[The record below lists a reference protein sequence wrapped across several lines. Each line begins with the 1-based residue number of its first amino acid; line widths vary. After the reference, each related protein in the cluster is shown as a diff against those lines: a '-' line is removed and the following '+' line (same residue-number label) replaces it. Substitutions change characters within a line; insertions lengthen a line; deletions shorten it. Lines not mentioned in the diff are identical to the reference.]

1 MIGTENP
8 LADRQQRGVQVA
20 GDPQADWLAEVTGDD
35 RRRAGGKP
43 LIRGNSA
50 GVRRLAI
57 WDDADVG
64 DDPSVESSVAGSQVG
79 AGFQAMAAGDW
90 RGARDAFSAALEM
103 AEVPEARFGLASTL
117 FWLGDI
123 AGTIDSCEK
132 AYAAFR
138 RRGDLMFAAGV
149 ALSLVGYNK
158 GYLGNT
164 AAARG
169 WLSRAA
175 RIIEN
180 EVPELRGELL
190 GATAYVTDDPVESE
204 ALARQAVEI
213 GRANGNFGLE
223 LMAMHAVGQALVQQG
238 RTEEGMSLLDEAMA
252 GVIGGEG
259 GDPMA
264 VAQMSCMTMVV
275 CGSCLDL
282 ERATQWVQ
290 SLERFIDR
298 YGCPFLYAECRTYY
312 GRVLFEN
319 GDWSAAEA
327 LLADAISM
335 SRGVFAAPHAFAS
348 GTLAELRL
356 AQGRVEDAG
365 RVLRGV
371 EGREEAAA
379 AVASLHLKLGEPSVA
394 AAVLRRRL
402 AATSPDRLDA
412 AAVIE
417 LLGEAEIALL
427 DSGAAI
433 ERGRALVALG
443 AVNDCHLMVAH
454 GERLL
459 GHALASTD
467 AMAARAHLETALAA
481 FSQAGIPYRA
491 AQTRLLLAQ
500 VLRREDQA
508 VAVAEARAA
517 LSVFEDLGAGRDADA
532 AAALLR
538 DLGVKAAR
546 TGPKNVGRLTKREQ
560 EVLVLLGEAL
570 SNPEI
575 AERLVLSR
583 KTVEHHVARILSKLG
598 LRGRAE
604 AAALAARSAPLES
617 APGNR

>member
-1 MIGTENP
+1 MSSGPGAEP
-8 LADRQQRGVQVA
+8 GVE
-20 GDPQADWLAEVTGDD
+20 G
-35 RRRAGGKP
+35 
-43 LIRGNSA
+43 
-50 GVRRLAI
+50 
-57 WDDADVG
+57 
-64 DDPSVESSVAGSQVG
+64 QVG
-79 AGFQAMAAGDW
+79 AGFGAMAAGDW
-90 RGARDAFSAALEM
+90 RGARDAFAAVVAL
-103 AEVPEARFGLASTL
+103 AEVPEALFGLAQAL
-117 FWLGDI
+117 FWLGDL
-123 AGTIDSCEK
+123 AGTIASCEK
-132 AYAAFR
+132 AYVAFR
-138 RRGDLMFAAGV
+138 RRGDLMFAAGA

-175 RIIEN
+175 RIIDGD
-180 EVPELRGELL
+180 VPELRGELL

-204 ALARQAVEI
+204 ALARRAVEI
-213 GRANGNFGLE
+213 GRANGNSALE
-223 LMAMHAVGQALVQQG
+223 LMALHAVGQALVQQG

-259 GDPMA
+259 GDPLT

-275 CGSCLDL
+275 CGSCFDL

-290 SLERFIDR
+290 SLQGFIER

-312 GRVLFEN
+312 GRVLFES
-319 GDWSAAEA
+319 GDWGAAAE
-327 LLADAISM
+327 LLSEAISM
-335 SRGVFAAPHAFAS
+335 SRGVFAAPHTFAC

-356 AQGRVEDAG
+356 AQGRVEDAAAL
-365 RVLRGV
+365 LRGV

-379 AVASLHLKLGEPSVA
+379 AVASLHLARGEPSSA

-402 AATSPDRLDA
+402 AATSPDRLDV

-417 LLGEAEIALL
+417 LLGEAEIALA
-427 DSGAAI
+427 DCDAAI
-433 ERGRALVALG
+433 GRGRALVALG
-443 AVNDCHLMVAH
+443 AVNDCKLIIAH

-459 GHALASTD
+459 GQALTLSD
-467 AMAARAHLETALAA
+467 AAAACGHLETALAG
-481 FSQAGIPYRA
+481 FVQAGIPCRA

-500 VLRREDQA
+500 VLGRTDRE
-508 VAVAEARAA
+508 VARAEARAA
-517 LSVFEDLGAGRDADA
+517 LSVFEDLGAGRFADA

-546 TGPKNVGRLTKREQ
+546 TGPKNIGRLTKREQ
-560 EVLVLLGEAL
+560 EVLALLGEGL

-583 KTVEHHVARILSKLG
+583 KTVEHHVAAILSKLG

-604 AAALAARSAPLES
+604 AAAFAARSA
-617 APGNR
+617 R

>member
-1 MIGTENP
+1 VSEGP
-8 LADRQQRGVQVA
+8 G
-20 GDPQADWLAEVTGDD
+20 AESG
-35 RRRAGGKP
+35 
-43 LIRGNSA
+43 
-50 GVRRLAI
+50 
-57 WDDADVG
+57 
-64 DDPSVESSVAGSQVG
+64 VESGVG
-79 AGFQAMAAGDW
+79 TGFQAIAAGDW
-90 RGARDAFSAALEM
+90 CGARDAFSAVLEV
-103 AEVPEARFGLASTL
+103 AELPEAFFGLANAL
-117 FWLGDI
+117 FWLGDL
-123 AGTIDSCEK
+123 AGTIANCEK

-138 RRGDLMFAAGV
+138 RRPDPVFAAGA

-175 RIIEN
+175 RIIET
-180 EVPELRGELL
+180 EAPGLRGELL

-213 GRANGNFGLE
+213 GRANGNSDLE

-252 GVIGGEG
+252 GVISGEG
-259 GDPMA
+259 GDPLM
-264 VAQMSCMTMVV
+264 VAQLSCMTMVV
-275 CGSCLDL
+275 CGSCFDL

-290 SLERFIDR
+290 SLQGFIEQ

-319 GDWSAAEA
+319 GEWAAAEA
-327 LLADAISM
+327 FLIEAISM
-335 SRGVFAAPHAFAS
+335 SRGVFAAPHAFAA

-356 AQGRVEDAG
+356 AQGRVEDAA

-379 AVASLHLKLGEPSVA
+379 AVGSLHLAQGEPSVA

-402 AATSPDRLDA
+402 AATNPDRLDV

-433 ERGRALVALG
+433 ERGHALVTLG
-443 AVNDCHLMVAH
+443 AVNGCDLIVAH

-467 AMAARAHLETALAA
+467 VPAACRHLETALAA
-481 FSQAGIPYRA
+481 FIHAGIPYRA

-500 VLRREDQA
+500 VLRGNDHE
-508 VAVAEARAA
+508 VAGAEARAA

-532 AAALLR
+532 AAALMR

-560 EVLVLLGEAL
+560 EVLALLGEGL

-575 AERLVLSR
+575 AERLFLSR

-604 AAALAARSAPLES
+604 AAALAARSAP
-617 APGNR
+617 

>member
-1 MIGTENP
+1 M
-8 LADRQQRGVQVA
+8 AA
-20 GDPQADWLAEVTGDD
+20 ADWC
-35 RRRAGGKP
+35 
-43 LIRGNSA
+43 
-50 GVRRLAI
+50 
-57 WDDADVG
+57 
-64 DDPSVESSVAGSQVG
+64 
-79 AGFQAMAAGDW
+79 
-90 RGARDAFSAALEM
+90 GARDAFSAVLAV
-103 AEVPEARFGLASTL
+103 AEVPEAFFGMASAL

-123 AGTIDSCEK
+123 AGTIANCEQ
-132 AYAAFR
+132 AYAGFR
-138 RRGDLMFAAGV
+138 RRGDLMFAAGA

-175 RIIEN
+175 RIITSD
-180 EVPELRGELL
+180 VPELRGELL
-190 GATAYVTDDPVESE
+190 GATAYVTDDPVQSE
-204 ALARQAVEI
+204 ALARQAAEI
-213 GRANGNFGLE
+213 GRATGNADLE
-223 LMAMHAVGQALVQQG
+223 LMALHAVGQALVQQG

-259 GDPMA
+259 GDPLT

-275 CGSCLDL
+275 CGSCFDL

-298 YGCPFLYAECRTYY
+298 YGCPFLYAECRTHY

-319 GDWSAAEA
+319 GDWGAAEA
-327 LLADAISM
+327 FLIDAIAM
-335 SRGVFAAPHAFAS
+335 SRGVFPAPHAFAS

-356 AQGRVEDAG
+356 AQGRLEDAAT
-365 RVLRGV
+365 VLRGV

-379 AVASLHLKLGEPSVA
+379 AVASLHLKRGQPSA
-394 AAVLRRRL
+394 AAVVLRRRL
-402 AATSPDRLDA
+402 AATSPDRLDV

-443 AVNDCHLMVAH
+443 AVNNCQLIVAH

-467 AMAARAHLETALAA
+467 PTAARMHLETALAA
-481 FSQAGIPYRA
+481 FIQAGIPYRT

-500 VLRREDQA
+500 VLKHSDRE
-508 VAVAEARAA
+508 VAGAEARAA
-517 LSVFEDLGAGRDADA
+517 LSVFEDLDASRDADA
-532 AAALLR
+532 AAALMR
-538 DLGVKAAR
+538 DLGGKAAR

-560 EVLVLLGEAL
+560 EVLGLLGEGL

-575 AERLVLSR
+575 AERLFLSR
-583 KTVEHHVARILSKLG
+583 KTVEHHVAHILSKLG

-604 AAALAARSAPLES
+604 AAALVARSAS
-617 APGNR
+617 

>member
-1 MIGTENP
+1 VSEG
-8 LADRQQRGVQVA
+8 GV
-20 GDPQADWLAEVTGDD
+20 E
-35 RRRAGGKP
+35 
-43 LIRGNSA
+43 
-50 GVRRLAI
+50 
-57 WDDADVG
+57 
-64 DDPSVESSVAGSQVG
+64 

-90 RGARDAFSAALEM
+90 GGARDAFSAALAA
-103 AEVPEARFGLASTL
+103 AEVPEAFFGLATAL
-117 FWLGDI
+117 FWLGDL
-123 AGTIDSCEK
+123 AGTIANCEK
-132 AYAAFR
+132 AYAGFR
-138 RRGDLMFAAGV
+138 RRPDPVLAAGA
-149 ALSLVGYNK
+149 ALALVGYNK

-175 RIIEN
+175 RIIEHD
-180 EVPELRGELL
+180 VPELRGALL
-190 GATAYVTDDPVESE
+190 GATAYVTDDPAESE
-204 ALARQAVEI
+204 ALARQAAEI
-213 GRANGNFGLE
+213 GRTTGNADLE

-238 RTEEGMSLLDEAMA
+238 KTEEGMSLLDEAMA

-259 GDPMA
+259 RDPLT

-275 CGSCLDL
+275 CGSCFDL
-282 ERATQWVQ
+282 ERATQWVR

-319 GDWSAAEA
+319 GDWPAAEA
-327 LLADAISM
+327 LLTEAISM
-335 SRGVFAAPHAFAS
+335 SRGVFQSPHAFAS

-356 AQGRVEDAG
+356 AQGRVEDAA

-379 AVASLHLKLGEPSVA
+379 AAALLHLERGEPSAA

-402 AATSPDRLDA
+402 AATSQDRLDM

-427 DSGAAI
+427 DGGAAI

-443 AVNDCHLMVAH
+443 ALNECHLIVAH

-459 GHALASTD
+459 GHALASREVT
-467 AMAARAHLETALAA
+467 AACAHLEAALAA
-481 FSQAGIPYRA
+481 FSQAGIPYRT
-491 AQTRLLLAQ
+491 AQTRLLLAR
-500 VLRREDQA
+500 VLADSDRE
-508 VAVAEARAA
+508 VAGAEARVA
-517 LSVFEDLGAGRDADA
+517 LSVFEDLGASRDADA
-532 AAALLR
+532 AAALMR

-546 TGPKNVGRLTKREQ
+546 TGPKNVGRLTRREQ
-560 EVLVLLGEAL
+560 EVLALLGEGL

-575 AERLVLSR
+575 AGRLFLSR

-598 LRGRAE
+598 LRRRAE
-604 AAALAARSAPLES
+604 AAALVARGAPEKSA
-617 APGNR
+617 RD

>member
-1 MIGTENP
+1 MSEGP
-8 LADRQQRGVQVA
+8 G
-20 GDPQADWLAEVTGDD
+20 
-35 RRRAGGKP
+35 
-43 LIRGNSA
+43 
-50 GVRRLAI
+50 
-57 WDDADVG
+57 
-64 DDPSVESSVAGSQVG
+64 VESGVESGVG
-79 AGFQAMAAGDW
+79 TGFQAIAAGDW
-90 RGARDAFSAALEM
+90 CGARDAFSAVLEV
-103 AEVPEARFGLASTL
+103 AEVPEAFFGLANAL

-123 AGTIDSCEK
+123 AGTIANCEK
-132 AYAAFR
+132 AYVAFR
-138 RRGDLMFAAGV
+138 RRPDPVFAAGA

-175 RIIEN
+175 RIIEA
-180 EVPELRGELL
+180 EAPELRGELL

-213 GRANGNFGLE
+213 GRANGNSGLE

-259 GDPMA
+259 GDPLT

-275 CGSCLDL
+275 CGSCFDL

-290 SLERFIDR
+290 SLEGFIDR

-327 LLADAISM
+327 FLIEAIAM
-335 SRGVFAAPHAFAS
+335 SRGVFAAPHAFAA

-356 AQGRVEDAG
+356 AQGRVEDAA

-379 AVASLHLKLGEPSVA
+379 AVGSLHLAQGEASVA

-402 AATSPDRLDA
+402 AATNPGRLDV

-417 LLGEAEIALL
+417 LLGEAEIVLL

-433 ERGRALVALG
+433 ERGRALVTLG
-443 AVNDCHLMVAH
+443 GVNGCDLIVAH

-467 AMAARAHLETALAA
+467 LPAACRHLETALAA
-481 FSQAGIPYRA
+481 FIHAGIPYRA

-500 VLRREDQA
+500 VLRRNDRE
-508 VAVAEARAA
+508 VAGAEARAA

-532 AAALLR
+532 AAALMR

-546 TGPKNVGRLTKREQ
+546 TGPKNVGRLTRREE
-560 EVLVLLGEAL
+560 EVLALLGEGL

-575 AERLVLSR
+575 AERLFLSR

-604 AAALAARSAPLES
+604 AAALVARSAP
-617 APGNR
+617 

>member
-1 MIGTENP
+1 M
-8 LADRQQRGVQVA
+8 V
-20 GDPQADWLAEVTGDD
+20 
-35 RRRAGGKP
+35 
-43 LIRGNSA
+43 
-50 GVRRLAI
+50 
-57 WDDADVG
+57 WDDADVSDG
-64 DDPSVESSVAGSQVG
+64 RGVESSAVEGQVG
-79 AGFQAMAAGDW
+79 AGFAAMATGNWSA
-90 RGARDAFSAALEM
+90 ARDAFSGVLEV
-103 AEVPEARFGLASTL
+103 AEVPEALFGLANAL
-117 FWLGDI
+117 FWLGDL
-123 AGTIDSCEK
+123 AGTIANCEK
-132 AYAAFR
+132 AYAGFR
-138 RRGDLMFAAGV
+138 RRGDPMFAAGA

-175 RIIEN
+175 RIVEN
-180 EVPELRGELL
+180 EVPDLRGELL
-190 GATAYVTDDPVESE
+190 GATAYVTNDPVESE
-204 ALARQAVEI
+204 ALARQAAEI
-213 GRANGNFGLE
+213 GRANGNSDLE

-238 RTEEGMSLLDEAMA
+238 RTQEGMLLLDEAMA

-259 GDPMA
+259 SDPMT

-275 CGSCLDL
+275 CGSCFDL

-290 SLERFIDR
+290 SLEGFIDR

-319 GDWSAAEA
+319 GNWAAAEA
-327 LLADAISM
+327 LLTEAISM

-356 AQGRVEDAG
+356 AQGRVEDAA
-365 RVLRGV
+365 RVLHGV

-379 AVASLHLKLGEPSVA
+379 AAALIHLAQGEPSVA

-402 AATSPDRLDA
+402 AVTSRDRLDV

-427 DSGAAI
+427 DSDAAI
-433 ERGRALVALG
+433 EQGRALVALG
-443 AVNDCHLMVAH
+443 SVSNCDLIVAH

-467 AMAARAHLETALAA
+467 VRAACAHLETALAA
-481 FSQAGIPYRA
+481 FVRAGIPYRA
-491 AQTRLLLAQ
+491 AQTRLLLAR
-500 VLRREDQA
+500 VLGPNDRE
-508 VAVAEARAA
+508 VAGAEARAA
-517 LSVFEDLGAGRDADA
+517 LSVFEDLGAGREADA
-532 AAALLR
+532 AAALMR

-546 TGPKNVGRLTKREQ
+546 TGPKNVGRLTRREQ
-560 EVLVLLGEAL
+560 EVLVLLGEGL

-575 AERLVLSR
+575 AERLFLSR

-604 AAALAARSAPLES
+604 AAALAAGSTP
-617 APGNR
+617 

>member
-1 MIGTENP
+1 VSDGP
-8 LADRQQRGVQVA
+8 G
-20 GDPQADWLAEVTGDD
+20 
-35 RRRAGGKP
+35 
-43 LIRGNSA
+43 
-50 GVRRLAI
+50 
-57 WDDADVG
+57 
-64 DDPSVESSVAGSQVG
+64 VESNLVESQVG
-79 AGFQAMAAGDW
+79 AGFQAIAVGDW
-90 RGARDAFSAALEM
+90 CGARDAFSAVLEM
-103 AEVPEARFGLASTL
+103 AEVPEALFGLATAL

-123 AGTIDSCEK
+123 AGTIANCEK
-132 AYAAFR
+132 AYVAFR
-138 RRGDLMFAAGV
+138 RRGGLGFAAGA

-158 GYLGNT
+158 GYLGNI

-175 RIIEN
+175 RIIET

-204 ALARQAVEI
+204 ALARQAAEI
-213 GRANGNFGLE
+213 GRANGNSDLE

-259 GDPMA
+259 GDPLT

-275 CGSCLDL
+275 CGSCFDL

-290 SLERFIDR
+290 SLGRFIDR
-298 YGCPFLYAECRTYY
+298 YGCPFLFAECRTYY

-327 LLADAISM
+327 LLLDAISM
-335 SRGVFAAPHAFAS
+335 SRDVFPAPHAFAS

-356 AQGRVEDAG
+356 AQGRVEDAA

-371 EGREEAAA
+371 EGRAEAAA
-379 AVASLHLKLGEPSVA
+379 AVASLHLARGEPSVA

-427 DSGAAI
+427 DGDAAI
-433 ERGRALVALG
+433 GRGRALVALG
-443 AVNDCHLMVAH
+443 SVNDCHLIVAH
-454 GERLL
+454 GERLV

-467 AMAARAHLETALAA
+467 VSAACKHLETALAA
-481 FSQAGIPYRA
+481 FIHAGIPYRT

-500 VLRREDQA
+500 VLGRDNRE
-508 VAVAEARAA
+508 VAGAEARAA
-517 LSVFEDLGAGRDADA
+517 LSVFEDLGAARDADA
-532 AAALLR
+532 AAALMR
-538 DLGVKAAR
+538 DLRVKPAR

-560 EVLVLLGEAL
+560 EVLALLGEAL

-575 AERLVLSR
+575 AERLCLSR

-604 AAALAARSAPLES
+604 AAALVARSAP
-617 APGNR
+617 

>member
-1 MIGTENP
+1 M
-8 LADRQQRGVQVA
+8 A
-20 GDPQADWLAEVTGDD
+20 TG
-35 RRRAGGKP
+35 AWP
-43 LIRGNSA
+43 A
-50 GVRRLAI
+50 
-57 WDDADVG
+57 
-64 DDPSVESSVAGSQVG
+64 
-79 AGFQAMAAGDW
+79 
-90 RGARDAFSAALEM
+90 ARDAFSAVLEV
-103 AEVPEARFGLASTL
+103 AEVPEAFFGLANAL
-117 FWLGDI
+117 FWLGDL
-123 AGTIDSCEK
+123 AGTIANCEK
-132 AYAAFR
+132 AYAGFR
-138 RRGDLMFAAGV
+138 RRGDPMFAAGA

-175 RIIEN
+175 RIIDN

-190 GATAYVTDDPVESE
+190 GATAYVTNDPVESE
-204 ALARQAVEI
+204 ALARQAAEI
-213 GRANGNFGLE
+213 GRANGNSDLE

-259 GDPMA
+259 SDPMT

-275 CGSCLDL
+275 CGSCFDL

-290 SLERFIDR
+290 SLEGFIDR

-319 GDWSAAEA
+319 GDWVAAEA
-327 LLADAISM
+327 LLTEAISM

-348 GTLAELRL
+348 GTLAELRH
-356 AQGRVEDAG
+356 AQGRVEDAA

-371 EGREEAAA
+371 EGREEAASA
-379 AVASLHLKLGEPSVA
+379 AALVHLAQGEPSVA

-402 AATSPDRLDA
+402 ATTSRDRLDV

-427 DSGAAI
+427 DSDAAI

-443 AVNDCHLMVAH
+443 AVSNCDLIVAH

-467 AMAARAHLETALAA
+467 VRAACAHLETALAA
-481 FSQAGIPYRA
+481 FVQAGIPYRA
-491 AQTRLLLAQ
+491 AQTRLLLAR
-500 VLRREDQA
+500 VLGQNDRE
-508 VAVAEARAA
+508 VAGAEARAA
-517 LSVFEDLGAGRDADA
+517 LAVFEDLGAGREADA
-532 AAALLR
+532 AAALMR

-546 TGPKNVGRLTKREQ
+546 TGPKNVGRLTRREQ
-560 EVLVLLGEAL
+560 EVLVLLGEGL

-575 AERLVLSR
+575 AERLFLSR

-598 LRGRAE
+598 LRGRAQ
-604 AAALAARSAPLES
+604 AAALAARSAP
-617 APGNR
+617 

>member
-1 MIGTENP
+1 VSEGS
-8 LADRQQRGVQVA
+8 G
-20 GDPQADWLAEVTGDD
+20 
-35 RRRAGGKP
+35 
-43 LIRGNSA
+43 
-50 GVRRLAI
+50 
-57 WDDADVG
+57 
-64 DDPSVESSVAGSQVG
+64 VESGVESGVG
-79 AGFQAMAAGDW
+79 TGFQAITAGDW
-90 RGARDAFSAALEM
+90 RGARDAFCAVLEV
-103 AEVPEARFGLASTL
+103 AEVPEALFGLANAL
-117 FWLGDI
+117 FWLGDL
-123 AGTIDSCEK
+123 AGTIANCEK

-138 RRGDLMFAAGV
+138 RRPDPVMAAGA

-175 RIIEN
+175 RIIETQA
-180 EVPELRGELL
+180 PELRGELL

-204 ALARQAVEI
+204 ALARQAAEI
-213 GRANGNFGLE
+213 GRAHGNSGLE

-259 GDPMA
+259 GDPMT

-290 SLERFIDR
+290 SLEGFIDR

-327 LLADAISM
+327 LLTEAIAM
-335 SRGVFAAPHAFAS
+335 SEGVFAAPHAFAA

-356 AQGRVEDAG
+356 AQGRVEDAA

-379 AVASLHLKLGEPSVA
+379 AVGSLRLAQGEPSVA

-402 AATSPDRLDA
+402 AATHPGRLDV

-433 ERGRALVALG
+433 ERGRALVTLG
-443 AVNDCHLMVAH
+443 EVNGCDLIVAH

-459 GHALASTD
+459 GHALAATD
-467 AMAARAHLETALAA
+467 VPAACSHLETALAA
-481 FSQAGIPYRA
+481 FIHAGIPYRA

-500 VLRREDQA
+500 VLRRNDRD
-508 VAVAEARAA
+508 VAAAEARAA

-532 AAALLR
+532 TAALMR

-546 TGPKNVGRLTKREQ
+546 TGPKNVGRLTRREE
-560 EVLVLLGEAL
+560 EVLTLLGEGF

-575 AERLVLSR
+575 AERLFLSR

-598 LRGRAE
+598 LRGRAQ
-604 AAALAARSAPLES
+604 AAALAARSA
-617 APGNR
+617 R

>member
-1 MIGTENP
+1 MPGSALP
-8 LADRQQRGVQVA
+8 L
-20 GDPQADWLAEVTGDD
+20 W
-35 RRRAGGKP
+35 
-43 LIRGNSA
+43 
-50 GVRRLAI
+50 VRYLLI
-57 WDDADVG
+57 WDDADVSG
-64 DDPSVESSVAGSQVG
+64 DQGAEPSAIEGQVA
-79 AGFQAMAAGDW
+79 AGFRAMATGDW
-90 RGARDAFSAALEM
+90 RAARDAFSAVLE
-103 AEVPEARFGLASTL
+103 AADVPEAFFGLASAL
-117 FWLGDI
+117 FWLGDL
-123 AGTIDSCEK
+123 AGTIANCEK
-132 AYAAFR
+132 AYAGFR
-138 RRGDLMFAAGV
+138 RRGDPMFAAGA

-175 RIIEN
+175 RIIESG
-180 EVPELRGELL
+180 VPELRGELL

-204 ALARQAVEI
+204 ALARQAADI
-213 GRANGNFGLE
+213 GRANGNSDLE

-259 GDPMA
+259 GDPLT

-275 CGSCLDL
+275 CGSCFDL

-290 SLERFIDR
+290 SLQSFIDR

-319 GDWSAAEA
+319 GDWAAAEA
-327 LLADAISM
+327 LLADAITM
-335 SRGVFAAPHAFAS
+335 SKGVFAVPHAFAA

-356 AQGRVEDAG
+356 AQGKVEDAA

-379 AVASLHLKLGEPSVA
+379 AVASVHLAQGEPSAA

-402 AATSPDRLDA
+402 AAASPDRLDV

-417 LLGEAEIALL
+417 LLGEAEIALH
-427 DSGAAI
+427 DDGAAI
-433 ERGRALVALG
+433 ERGRALVAFG
-443 AVNDCHLMVAH
+443 TVNNCDLIVAH

-459 GHALASTD
+459 GHALALTD
-467 AMAARAHLETALAA
+467 VPAACTHLETALSA
-481 FSQAGIPYRA
+481 FTRAGIPYRA

-500 VLRREDQA
+500 VLGRNDRE
-508 VAVAEARAA
+508 VAGAEARAA
-517 LSVFEDLGAGRDADA
+517 LSVFEDLGADHDADA
-532 AAALLR
+532 AAALMR
-538 DLGVKAAR
+538 DLGISAAR
-546 TGPKNVGRLTKREQ
+546 TGPRHVGRLTKREQ
-560 EVLVLLGEAL
+560 QVLVLLGEGL
-570 SNPEI
+570 SNPQI
-575 AERLVLSR
+575 AERLFLSR

-604 AAALAARSAPLES
+604 AAALAAR
-617 APGNR
+617 GGR

>member
-1 MIGTENP
+1 
-8 LADRQQRGVQVA
+8 
-20 GDPQADWLAEVTGDD
+20 
-35 RRRAGGKP
+35 
-43 LIRGNSA
+43 
-50 GVRRLAI
+50 
-57 WDDADVG
+57 
-64 DDPSVESSVAGSQVG
+64 
-79 AGFQAMAAGDW
+79 MAAGDW
-90 RGARDAFSAALEM
+90 CGAREAFSAVLEV
-103 AEVPEARFGLASTL
+103 ADVPEALFGLASAL

-123 AGTIDSCEK
+123 AGTIASCEK
-132 AYAAFR
+132 AYASFR
-138 RRGDLMFAAGV
+138 RRGDPMFAAGA

-175 RIIEN
+175 RIIEG

-213 GRANGNFGLE
+213 GRANGNSGLE

-259 GDPMA
+259 GDPMT

-327 LLADAISM
+327 LLTDAISM
-335 SRGVFAAPHAFAS
+335 SRDVFPAPHAFAS

-356 AQGRVEDAG
+356 AQGRVEDAV

-371 EGREEAAA
+371 EGRAEAVA
-379 AVASLHLKLGEPSVA
+379 AVASLHLARGEPSVA

-402 AATSPDRLDA
+402 AATSAGRLDA

-427 DSGAAI
+427 DSDAAI
-433 ERGRALVALG
+433 ARGRALVALG
-443 AVNDCHLMVAH
+443 AVNDCHLIVAH

-467 AMAARAHLETALAA
+467 APAACTHLETALAA
-481 FSQAGIPYRA
+481 FIRAGIPYRT
-491 AQTRLLLAQ
+491 AQTRLLLAR
-500 VLRREDQA
+500 VLRREDTA
-508 VAVAEARAA
+508 VAGAEARAA

-546 TGPKNVGRLTKREQ
+546 TGPRNVGRLTKREQ
-560 EVLVLLGEAL
+560 EVLALLGEGL

-575 AERLVLSR
+575 AERLFLSR

-598 LRGRAE
+598 LRGRAA
-604 AAALAARSAPLES
+604 AAALAARSAP
-617 APGNR
+617 